1 MAKKAIE
8 IKFKKLVPEAQAPY
22 QKYIT
27 DAGYDLSAASVEE
40 CAQYIEYGTGI
51 ALEIPKGMVGLVFP
65 RSSVTGKDLMLK
77 NCVGVIDSEYRGE
90 VRCRFTKIVNEVFVD
105 AEWEVRV
112 PSPWWKFKFETIIQK
127 MINFLY
133 PERHLNLYEV
143 GDRVCQIIFMTLPE
157 LKIIEAEEL
166 SSTDRG
172 EGGFGSTGKK

>member
-1 MAKKAIE
+1 MAKKVTE

-27 DAGYDLSAASVEE
+27 DAGYDLSAVSMNETKD
-40 CAQYIEYGTGI
+40 YIEYGTGI
-51 ALEIPKGMVGLVFP
+51 ALEIPNGMVGLVFP

-77 NCVGVIDSEYRGE
+77 NCVGVIDSQYRGE
-90 VRCRFTKIVNEVFVD
+90 VRCRFAKVVNEAHQND
-105 AEWEVRV
+105 EVNIGT
-112 PSPWWKFKFETIIQK
+112 WFKKEMVKVIDFC
-127 MINFLY
+127 Y

-172 EGGFGSTGKK
+172 EGGFGSTGLNK

>member
-1 MAKKAIE
+1 MAKKVTE

-27 DAGYDLSAASVEE
+27 DAGYDLSAVSMNETND
-40 CAQYIEYGTGI
+40 YIEYGTGI
-51 ALEIPKGMVGLVFP
+51 ALEIPTGMVGLVFP

-77 NCVGVIDSEYRGE
+77 NCVGVIDSQYRGE
-90 VRCRFTKIVNEVFVD
+90 VRCRFAKVVNEIYANSTYLASNGF
-105 AEWEVRV
+105 
-112 PSPWWKFKFETIIQK
+112 FKKRII
-127 MINFLY
+127 MNIIDFIF
-133 PERHLNLYEV
+133 PERHLNLYAV

-157 LKIIEAEEL
+157 LKLIEAQEL